1 MPPCRSCTGL
11 HGKSCPCQKGG
22 ADTDY
27 RLVAGILGRLISFA
41 SLSLLIPLAY
51 ALYDGSTA
59 YDGGRFIGSAW
70 VASGLPA
77 FATTLAASLAL
88 GIVLIATGTYR
99 RGVLPTGEGSLLLV
113 LFFSYMTV
121 FGMFPYR
128 SSGRFDLLDAFLES
142 VSGFT
147 TTGMTILPED
157 VPPAFVLWRS
167 LTQWL
172 GGLSILVAFFTIL
185 FPQGGAFSLVL
196 PEGSRAPV
204 SRRLSSISRL
214 GLRVAFTYLTVTA
227 VLMVV
232 FRLAGANFFDAVN
245 LAFAVIS
252 SGGTH
257 NTLEPSLMNDG
268 IMSMALMGGMLF
280 SSGNFL
286 LYHEAIRRRNP
297 INLFRYAEHRI
308 FLITV
313 LTFGLLMGISLWA
326 NGVYGFLHSL
336 HRGLFEAI
344 SFATTT
350 SISTAEYLPWPSFTH
365 LCMLLLAF
373 TGGCVGS
380 ASGGLKI
387 ARMVIMLKAVW
398 GEVKKIL
405 HPQAFIP
412 VYIGRR
418 PVDTAVV
425 NRVMVFFF
433 LYISV
438 LFSGVFLISLA
449 SDLSLMES
457 VMLGISCLSSMASAA
472 KLAGVSAVF
481 SSYPPLLK
489 LVCALLMLIGR
500 LEIFAFFLIF
510 EAMKHSDD
518 REKGQG
524 RSGDGKAKAG
534 GLREIRDAG
543 ALSDSQSGSFL
554 SRLLK
559 GGRK

>member
-1 MPPCRSCTGL
+1 MRPLQEKPYQ
-11 HGKSCPCQKGG
+11 CQKGG

-27 RLVAGILGRLISFA
+27 RLIAGILGRLISFA
-41 SLSLLIPLAY
+41 SLTLLIPLAY

-59 YDGGRFIGSAW
+59 YDGSKFIGAAW
-70 VASGLPA
+70 TASGLPA
-77 FATTLAASLAL
+77 FATTLAVSLAL
-88 GIVLIATGTYR
+88 GIVLIATGAYR
-99 RGVLPTGEGSLLLV
+99 RGVLPIGEGSMLLA

-121 FGMFPYR
+121 FGMLPYY

-147 TTGMTILPED
+147 TTGMTILPGD

-172 GGLSILVAFFTIL
+172 GGLFILVAFFTVL
-185 FPQGGAFSLVL
+185 FPLGGAFGLVL

-214 GLRVAFTYLTVTA
+214 ALRVALTYLMVTA
-227 VLMVV
+227 VLMAV
-232 FRLAGANFFDAVN
+232 FRLAGADFFDAVN

-257 NTLEPSLMNDG
+257 NTLEPGLMNDG
-268 IMSMALMGGMLF
+268 IMSAALMVGMLF

-286 LYHEAIRRRNP
+286 LYHEALRRRNP

-308 FLITV
+308 FLITI
-313 LTFGLLMGISLWA
+313 LTAGLLMGVSLWA
-326 NGVYGFLHSL
+326 HGVYGFLHSL
-336 HRGLFEAI
+336 HRGLFEAV

-350 SISTAEYLPWPSFTH
+350 GISTAEYLPWPPFAR

-373 TGGCVGS
+373 TGGCIGS
-380 ASGGLKI
+380 ASGGLKV
-387 ARMVIMLKAVW
+387 ARMVIMLKSLW
-398 GEVKKIL
+398 GEIKKIL

-412 VYIGRR
+412 VYLGRR
-418 PVDTAVV
+418 PVDSVIV
-425 NRVMVFFF
+425 NRVMGFFF

-438 LFSGVFLISLA
+438 LFSGVFLISLV

-457 VMLGISCLSSMASAA
+457 LMLGVSCLSSIASAA
-472 KLAGVSAVF
+472 KLAGASAVF
-481 SSYPPLLK
+481 SGYPPLLK

-500 LEIFAFFLIF
+500 LEVFAFFLLF
-510 EAMKHSDD
+510 GAVKHSGD
-518 REKGQG
+518 REKGRG
-524 RSGDGKAKAG
+524 SSRGGEGKTRTRG
-534 GLREIRDAG
+534 PWEIRDAS
-543 ALSDSQSGSFL
+543 AFSDSQSGSFL
-554 SRLLK
+554 GRLLG